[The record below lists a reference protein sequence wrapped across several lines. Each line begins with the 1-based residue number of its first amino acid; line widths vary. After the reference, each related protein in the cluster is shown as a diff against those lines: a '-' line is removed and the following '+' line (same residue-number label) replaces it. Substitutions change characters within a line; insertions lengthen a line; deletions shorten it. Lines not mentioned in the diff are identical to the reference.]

1 LRTNVKTR
9 IVFVLAI
16 PLLMAGGVALPVVI
30 NQIPT
35 ASAAAPQGSAPDMI
49 LLDQESKFEREK
61 TQYLQENILD
71 KILGPGKAV
80 VIVDVEMGLE
90 TRSSEME
97 MGKKKN
103 DKKKNEG
110 DDSNNGPAA
119 PPKFLVP
126 GVPMPKSV
134 VQYEEDRGGET
145 KETGGSMAQKHLE
158 VRTTI
163 KKLLITVL
171 YDKRVPSDKL
181 QAVKQAII
189 ALMKVTDAQLVF
201 TPTVFT
207 ETVWEQVLTPKW
219 IIPISLA
226 IWLLLFLWGPVA
238 SFFRRLNRA
247 LEDKSQHITQELKSK
262 AENESSEQAEEEGDA
277 GGGGGGGAGEG
288 GELTEEEK
296 KEGEEDMKKFE
307 PFKYVNEENLKRL
320 AYLIRKE
327 EPWIIA
333 LVLSYL
339 KPEFA
344 KEVLGSM
351 PPELQARVAVETATI
366 RQTSLEQVM
375 SIDEY
380 IKKKIDF
387 VLGGLEN
394 LLKILDEADK
404 TTRETIL
411 EYLKNEKP
419 QLYERVREEVVLFED
434 LLKFPDVAIQVIV
447 REVGTES
454 LSRALRGASPD
465 YMNKFFI
472 NMSAG
477 AAALLKE
484 SMDYGR
490 PLTPDQVDEE
500 RKNLMDVISK
510 AERDGKITIRKKRK
524 TSMLEGEEASD
535 EAPSLHLGQSSSK
548 PASAAVTEEDIQR
561 SAEFFQTGM
570 TYYQQGQY
578 PEAVQNFHYALQAQP
593 NQWQIYQYLGAA
605 YYAQNMYTQAMGAYE
620 RMIELNPEDEALRTW
635 VTQFKAQIGAVT
647 QGGPR

>member
-1 LRTNVKTR
+1 MSLW
-9 IVFVLAI
+9 LG
-16 PLLMAGGVALPVVI
+16 AGVMLP
-30 NQIPT
+30 
-35 ASAAAPQGSAPDMI
+35 AAETQSPDMQ
-49 LLDQESKFEREK
+49 LLEQESKFEREK
-61 TQYLQENILD
+61 TQYLQDNVLD

-90 TRSSEME
+90 SRATE
-97 MGKKKN
+97 MGMGKSKS
-103 DKKKNEG
+103 DKKKNESEDG
-110 DDSNNGPAA
+110 GGPVA
-119 PPKFLVP
+119 PSRVLVP
-126 GVPMPKSV
+126 GVPMPRSV
-134 VQYEEDRGGET
+134 AQIEEDRGGSMQEA
-145 KETGGSMAQKHLE
+145 GGQMQQKKLD

-163 KKLLITVL
+163 KKLLVTVL

-189 ALMKVTDAQLVF
+189 ALLKVTESQMVF
-201 TPTVFT
+201 TPTTFT

-219 IIPISLA
+219 IIPLA
-226 IWLLLFLWGPVA
+226 LALWLLLFLWGPVA

-247 LEDKSQHITQELKSK
+247 LEDKTQMITQTTQMKQES
-262 AENESSEQAEEEGDA
+262 ESSEEAEAEGE
-277 GGGGGGGAGEG
+277 GGGGGGGGLGEG
-288 GELTEEEK
+288 GELLEEEK
-296 KEGEEDMKKFE
+296 KEGEDEMKKFE
-307 PFKYVNEENLKRL
+307 PFKYVNPENLKRL

-351 PPELQARVAVETATI
+351 PPELQARVAIETATI

-375 SIDEY
+375 SIDDY

-394 LLKILDEADK
+394 LLKIMDEADK

-434 LLKFPDVAIQVIV
+434 LLKFPDAAIQIIV

-454 LSRALRGASPD
+454 LARALKGASPD
-465 YMNKFFI
+465 YLNKFFL

-490 PLTPDQVDEE
+490 PLTPEQIDEE
-500 RKNLMDVISK
+500 RKKLMDAVSK
-510 AERDGKITIRKKRK
+510 AERDGKINVRKRRK
-524 TSMLEGEEASD
+524 MSMLEGEEAVEDSM
-535 EAPSLHLGQSSSK
+535 SSVQLGQTKSSGT
-548 PASAAVTEEDIQR
+548 PATPQGDPQQAAEH
-561 SAEFFQTGM
+561 FQTGM
-570 TYYQQGQY
+570 AFYQQGQY
-578 PEAVQNFHYALQAQP
+578 AEAIQSFHYALQAQP
-593 NQWQIYQYLGAA
+593 NQWQVYQYLGAA
-605 YYAQNMYTQAMGAYE
+605 YYAQGMGTQAMGAYE
-620 RMIELNPEDEALRTW
+620 RMLELNPNDPGLRDW
-635 VTQFKAQIGAVT
+635 VNQLKAQQGAA
-647 QGGPR
+647 R

>member
-1 LRTNVKTR
+1 M
-9 IVFVLAI
+9 VFSLWIGWGAVTHVHSAA
-16 PLLMAGGVALPVVI
+16 P
-30 NQIPT
+30 
-35 ASAAAPQGSAPDMI
+35 AAAPAVAPGMSADMV
-49 LLDQESKFEREK
+49 LLDQESKFAREK

-90 TRSSEME
+90 SRNAEMA
-97 MGKKKN
+97 MGKSKS
-103 DKKKNEG
+103 DKKKNSGEDG
-110 DDSNNGPAA
+110 NNPPPAA
-119 PPKFLVP
+119 RVLVP

-134 VQYEEDRGGET
+134 LQMEEDRGGQSQEA
-145 KETGGSMAQKHLE
+145 GGTMQQKKVDVH
-158 VRTTI
+158 TTI
-163 KKLLITVL
+163 KKLMVTVL
-171 YDKRVPSDKL
+171 YDKRVKADKL
-181 QAVKQAII
+181 LAVKQAIV
-189 ALMKVTDAQLVF
+189 ALLKVTEAQMVF

-219 IIPISLA
+219 IIPLA
-226 IWLLLFLWGPVA
+226 LALWVLFFLFGPLA
-238 SFFRRLNRA
+238 SFFKRLTNA
-247 LEDKSQHITQELKSK
+247 LEDKTQLITQKMDMKQESESQEQGEDEG
-262 AENESSEQAEEEGDA
+262 EN
-277 GGGGGGGAGEG
+277 GGGGGGGGVGEDG
-288 GELTEEEK
+288 LPLEAEK
-296 KEGEEDMKKFE
+296 KEGEDDMKKFE
-307 PFKYVNEENLKRL
+307 PFKYVTEENLKRL

-351 PPELQARVAVETATI
+351 PPELQARVAIETATI

-394 LLKILDEADK
+394 LLKIMDEADK

-434 LLKFPDVAIQVIV
+434 LLKFPDTAIQVIV

-454 LSRALRGASPD
+454 LARALRGAAPD

-490 PLTPDQVDEE
+490 PLTPEQVEDE
-500 RKNLMDVISK
+500 RKKLMDIISK
-510 AERDGKITIRKKRK
+510 AERDGKINIRKRRK
-524 TSMLEGEEASD
+524 MSMLEGEEASD
-535 EAPSLHLGQSSSK
+535 ESMALHLGQAKSETPSA
-548 PASAAVTEEDIQR
+548 PSAAEIQQ
-561 SAEFFQTGM
+561 AGEYLQAGM
-570 TYYQQGQY
+570 AQYQQGQY
-578 PEAVQNFHYALQAQP
+578 PEAIQSFHFALQTQP
-593 NQWQIYQYLGAA
+593 NQWQVYQYLGAA
-605 YYAQNMYTQAMGAYE
+605 YYAQGMMTEAMGAYE
-620 RMIELNPEDEALRTW
+620 RMLELNPNDASLRDW
-635 VTQFKAQIGAVT
+635 VNQLKAAVP
-647 QGGPR
+647 GGPR